1 MFIVKM
7 FGLAVMIYGAA
18 RLSSI
23 SIKWIKRAFDN
34 LEPKKLNTYE
44 DYDE

>member
-7 FGLAVMIYGAA
+7 FGLAVMVYGAA
-18 RLSSI
+18 RLSTI

-34 LEPKKLNTYE
+34 LEPKKPKSYE
-44 DYDE
+44 DYDD